1 MRVINCIVSLL
12 IALIHVSCFLGT
24 HAFQSTRTFWRPTL
38 AVASRSVKVIDVEV
52 VQFQPNNNIT
62 YSTDVYTNHV
72 DDSLYRESAE
82 ELQATQKFTKEDENK
97 KYIILALLW
106 ITAFLA
112 SLDRVAM
119 SVAFLPMSA
128 EFLYSSTVKGTIAS
142 FFSVGYGLLILP
154 AGLFVGNVSPKW
166 AMMSGIAVWSLATLA
181 TPLVAGTA
189 LSTLMVARALVG
201 AGESIVLP
209 STQRFLTVWT
219 LQEEKS
225 RGESPLQLQ
234 SSSPCIL
241 ILIRS
246 LLALSFVFS
255 GFACGKIMAYIISPF
270 ILEAFGWRS
279 LFYVYG
285 FVGTALLIPWWIL
298 GQDEPPSQSIAPAQT
313 EKEDV
318 SVSPFEQAMTICR
331 DAPWKGMLQ
340 SKGVWAMTL
349 AHCSRNWGLYNW
361 LSWMPTFYSQQYSI
375 GVKDSAWLSVLP
387 GLAGIVGGIVA
398 GIAADWTV
406 QNMQDPSNEEEKT
419 KIRNIFQSLGLLGPA
434 AVMAS
439 MAWHIPDE
447 AWLAQAGLAGVF
459 GLQSFNAGGF
469 EAASQEKAGPR
480 WAGFL
485 YSMTT
490 LPGVLVGTFGVWVTG
505 VLLDATNQ
513 DWGIIFA
520 INALVNVLGA
530 VAFVSLYESKKEFE

>member
-1 MRVINCIVSLL
+1 MKVINCFVALL
-12 IALIHVSCFLGT
+12 ITLIHVSCFLGT
-24 HAFQSTRTFWRPTL
+24 HAFQSIRTPWRPTFSG
-38 AVASRSVKVIDVEV
+38 ARSRSIKVVDAEVV

-62 YSTDVYTNHV
+62 YTTDVYTDHV
-72 DDSLYRESAE
+72 DDILNRESAE
-82 ELQATQKFTKEDENK
+82 ESHATIAFTKEDENK
-97 KYIILALLW
+97 KYIMLALLW

-128 EFLYSSTVKGTIAS
+128 EFLYSSSIKGTIAS

-189 LSTLMVARALVG
+189 LSTLMIARAFVG
-201 AGESIVLP
+201 AGESFVLP

-219 LQEEKS
+219 FQEEKS
-225 RGESPLQLQ
+225 R
-234 SSSPCIL
+234 
-241 ILIRS
+241 
-246 LLALSFVFS
+246 ALSFVFS
-255 GFACGKIMAYIISPF
+255 GFACGKIMAYIVSPF

-285 FVGTALLIPWWIL
+285 LVGTALLIPWWIL
-298 GQDEPPSQSIAPAQT
+298 GQDEPPSQSIVLSST
-313 EKEDV
+313 KKKEV
-318 SVSPFEQAMTICR
+318 LASPFEQAMTICR
-331 DAPWKGMLQ
+331 DAPWKEMLQ

-387 GLAGIVGGIVA
+387 GLAGIVGGILA

-406 QNMQDPSNEEEKT
+406 QNMQDPSNDDEKT

-439 MAWHIPDE
+439 MAWHIPEE

-459 GLQSFNAGGF
+459 GLQAFNAGGF
-469 EAASQEKAGPR
+469 EAASQEKAGSR

-530 VAFVSLYESKKEFE
+530 VAFVSLYESRKEFE

>member
-1 MRVINCIVSLL
+1 MKVLVINCIVALL
-12 IALIHVSCFLGT
+12 IVLIHVSCFLGT
-24 HAFQSTRTFWRPTL
+24 HAFQSTTRTFWRPTL
-38 AVASRSVKVIDVEV
+38 SVASRRSIKVVEAEI

-62 YSTDVYTNHV
+62 CTTDVYTGHI
-72 DDSLYRESAE
+72 DGSLYRESKE
-82 ELQATQKFTKEDENK
+82 ESQSTIAFTKEDENK
-97 KYIILALLW
+97 KYIMLALLW

-128 EFLYSSTVKGTIAS
+128 EFLYSSTIKGTIAS

-166 AMMSGIAVWSLATLA
+166 AMMLGIAVWSIATLA

-189 LSTLMVARALVG
+189 LSTLMIARALVG

-219 LQEEKS
+219 LPEEKS
-225 RGESPLQLQ
+225 R
-234 SSSPCIL
+234 
-241 ILIRS
+241 
-246 LLALSFVFS
+246 ALSFVFS
-255 GFACGKIMAYIISPF
+255 GFACGKIMAYIISPY

-285 FVGTALLIPWWIL
+285 LVGTALLIPWWLL
-298 GQDEPPSQSIAPAQT
+298 GRDEPPSQSTALTTT
-313 EKEDV
+313 EKEEV
-318 SVSPFEQAMTICR
+318 SASPFEQAMTICR

-387 GLAGIVGGIVA
+387 GLAGIVGGIAA

-406 QNMQDPSNEEEKT
+406 QNMQDPSNDDEKT

-439 MAWHIPDE
+439 MAWHIPEE

-513 DWGIIFA
+513 DWGMIFA

-530 VAFVSLYESKKEFE
+530 VAFVSLYESRKEFE